1 MSRITVGTRI
11 QRLLAILQ
19 WIAAEPDGVE
29 ISAACERFAMT
40 RSELLGELT
49 MASMIGDGSANFD
62 DMPFLVIIEDSHVE
76 VSLLS
81 FRQPLRMT
89 RGEQLALF
97 VAARALTDPANGGAD
112 PLNRALTKLADHLGL
127 DPALVLAVDVDVDHD
142 GGPQAA
148 TLERAIVDRRR
159 VTFTYWTYSRDAV
172 AERSVDPWLVFS
184 RDDQWYLSGLDVD
197 QGQSR
202 VFRLD
207 RIHDLTVGDEPASPA
222 PAGLSTSL
230 DFPTDLPV
238 VELDLPASASW
249 VVEAY
254 PTLAVEQ
261 AGDRLRVKLA
271 VTGPSFVE
279 RILLRVG
286 PQAVVTAVDPEL
298 GDLDLAGAAA
308 QRVAARYRR

>member
-97 VAARALTDPANGGAD
+97 VAARALTDPEIGGED
-112 PLNRALTKLADHLGL
+112 PLSRALSKLAAHLGL
-127 DPALVLAVDVDVDHD
+127 DPSLVLAVDVDVDHD
-142 GGPQAA
+142 GGPRAA
-148 TLERAIVDRRR
+148 TLDQAITDRRR
-159 VTFTYWTYSRDAV
+159 VAFTYWTYSRDAV
-172 AERSVDPWLVFS
+172 SERLVDPWLVFS
-184 RDDQWYLSGLDVD
+184 RHDQWYLSGLDVD

-207 RIHDLTVGDEPASPA
+207 RIHDLTVSDETASVA
-222 PAGLSTSL
+222 PPGLSTSL
-230 DFPTDLPV
+230 DFPTYLPV

-249 VVEAY
+249 VIEAY
-254 PTLAVEQ
+254 PTVAVEQ
-261 AGDRLRVKLA
+261 VGDRLRVKLA

-279 RILLRVG
+279 RVLLRVG
-286 PQAVVTAVDPEL
+286 PEAVITSIDPEL
-298 GDLDLAGAAA
+298 GDLDLGAVTA
-308 QRVAARYRR
+308 QRIAARYRR